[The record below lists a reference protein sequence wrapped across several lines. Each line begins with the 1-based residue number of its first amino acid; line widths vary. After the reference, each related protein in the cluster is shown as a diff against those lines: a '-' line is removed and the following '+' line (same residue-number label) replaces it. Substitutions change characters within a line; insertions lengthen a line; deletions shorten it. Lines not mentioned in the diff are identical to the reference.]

1 MDSESVTLRLVG
13 TKRLLMHS
21 GRLADP
27 LDEAS
32 KALGRLTS
40 KRMRT
45 EADHEE
51 IARTEWHGSLWL
63 DGGRPCIPS
72 EALMATAVGAAR
84 SRKCGPAV
92 RAGLAVEE
100 NAILNYAGPVDMDEL
115 WQDPAFRLR
124 TSVRI
129 RGSRTM
135 RTRPLFANWSVEFT
149 AHYLP
154 TLIDSESVIDLYRVA
169 GFTQGLGDWRPANG
183 TFEVEVTR

>member
-1 MDSESVTLRLVG
+1 
-13 TKRLLMHS
+13 
-21 GRLADP
+21 
-27 LDEAS
+27 
-32 KALGRLTS
+32 
-40 KRMRT
+40 
-45 EADHEE
+45 
-51 IARTEWHGSLWL
+51 
-63 DGGRPCIPS
+63 
-72 EALMATAVGAAR
+72 MATAVGAAR